1 MPKVGYYSTKI
12 GILEDLTNIAF
23 VIIFADIKTDH
34 MHPKRLI
41 IAVSAALLAVSCGNH
56 FITDGGYRKTV
67 HADYEARQALFAA
80 PLADLGS
87 LEVTMPER
95 EALEF
100 LYAYMPLADVADYT
114 PSFYLENVRASF
126 RAREEMPW
134 GKDVPELL
142 FRHFVLPLR
151 ANNENLDGCRSV
163 FYEELGPRV
172 EGLSAR
178 EAILEV
184 NHWCHEK
191 VTYQPSDGRTLSPL
205 AAVKTAFGRCGEEST
220 FTVAALRAVGI
231 PARQVYTPRWAH
243 TDDNHAWV
251 EAWADGKWWFIGAC
265 EPEPV
270 LNLGWFNAPASRA
283 MLMHTKVFGKYDGP
297 EEVVL
302 RSPNYTEIN
311 LIDNYARTARADLR
325 VLSAD
330 GTPVDSARVDFGI
343 YNYAEFYPAVAKYTD
358 AAGKTFL
365 TAGLGDML
373 AWASKGGRYGF
384 AKVSFGTDSLVTVVL
399 DHPAAEDVEVCRLD
413 IVPPPENVQLPE
425 VTPQMRAENDLRFA
439 REDSLRH
446 AYTATF
452 LNRET
457 AAEWVKEKG
466 LPGRAAA
473 FLARSSGNAAT
484 LQAFLEEADDKERAL
499 DLLGT
504 LSWKD
509 LHDVAPEELA
519 DSYNAR
525 ESVLAPRV
533 ELEFLSP
540 YKHFLRE
547 NVPADLAASFR
558 PSGDSETAADA
569 AAAAIVAWIN
579 ANVTVDSEPLSWR
592 IPMSPEGVWKGRVT
606 DPRSR
611 AIFFVALARTFGL
624 DARKDPVTGK
634 LQYRAAEGPW
644 KDVDFEA
651 ESQGAAPTGT
661 LILTHHAQ
669 ADGIDNPSYYSHFS
683 ISRIR
688 EDGRTSL
695 LSFDE
700 GQVDMGG
707 GVSFASFRNGV
718 DLDEGT
724 YLLVSG
730 NRLADGSVP
739 VTARLFTIRAGE
751 KTIVPLEIRTVDDA
765 VSVIGSFDAE
775 TPFLPDGET
784 APRSILSE
792 TGRGCYVAAVL
803 GVGGEPTNHVL
814 RDISAEKE
822 ALEAWGR
829 PILLLTTSEEQMA
842 RLKTELAAGNFGTLP
857 STVRFGIDRNGNVLS
872 RVTSN
877 LDLRAGSLPVVF
889 IADTF
894 NRVLFVSQGYTIGL
908 GARLSAIADQL

>member
-1 MPKVGYYSTKI
+1 
-12 GILEDLTNIAF
+12 
-23 VIIFADIKTDH
+23 

-41 IAVSAALLAVSCGNH
+41 LAVSAALLAVSCGNH
-56 FITDGGYRKTV
+56 FITDGGFRKTV
-67 HADYEARQALFAA
+67 QTDFEARQALFAE
-80 PLADLGS
+80 PFLDLSGLDLS
-87 LEVTMPER
+87 RPEE
-95 EALEF
+95 EALRF
-100 LYAYMPLADVADYT
+100 LYAYMPAADVTDY
-114 PSFYLENVRASF
+114 PASFYLENVRASF

-151 ANNENLDGCRSV
+151 ANNENLDSARTV
-163 FYEELGPRV
+163 FYEELKPRV

-311 LIDNYARTARADLR
+311 QIDNYASTARADLR

-330 GTPVDSARVDFGI
+330 GAPVDSARVDFGI

-358 AAGKTFL
+358 AAGATFL

-373 AWASKGGRYGF
+373 AWASKDGRYGF
-384 AKVSFGTDSLVTVVL
+384 ARVSFGTDSLVTVVL
-399 DHPAAEDVEVCRLD
+399 DHPAAEDVEVRKLD
-413 IVPPPENVQLPE
+413 IVPPPERVQLPE
-425 VTPQMRAENDLRFA
+425 VSPQMRAENDARFA
-439 REDSLRH
+439 REDSIRH

-452 LNRET
+452 MDRE
-457 AAEWVKEKG
+457 AASAWAGEKG
-466 LPGRAAA
+466 LPRRAAW
-473 FLARSSGNAAT
+473 FLSRSNGNAQT
-484 LQAFLEEADDKERAL
+484 LKDFLENADDRDRAV
-499 DLLGT
+499 DLLGR

-509 LHDVAPEELA
+509 LRDVTAEILS
-519 DSYNAR
+519 DSYDAR
-525 ESVLAPRV
+525 ESVLGPRV
-533 ELEFLSP
+533 EVEFLSP
-540 YKHFLRE
+540 YKHFFLE
-547 NVPADLAASFR
+547 NVPADLAAAFR
-558 PSGDSETAADA
+558 PADDSEAAADT
-569 AAAAIVAWIN
+569 AAAAIVAWTN
-579 ANVTVDSEPLSWR
+579 GNVRVDADPLAWR
-592 IPMSPEGVWKGRVT
+592 VPMSPEGVWRGRLT

-611 AIFFVALARTFGL
+611 DIFFVALARTFGL

-644 KDVDFEA
+644 KDVDFAA
-651 ESQGAAPTGT
+651 ERQESAPTGT
-661 LILTHHAQ
+661 LVLTHDAG
-669 ADGIDNPSYYSHFS
+669 ADGIDNPGYYSHFT

-688 EDGRTSL
+688 DGRPSL

-707 GVSFASFRNGV
+707 GVSFASFRRGV
-718 DLDEGT
+718 RLDEGS
-724 YLLVSG
+724 YILVSG

-739 VTARLFTIRAGE
+739 VTVRLFSVRDGE
-751 KTIVPLEIRTVDDA
+751 ETVLPLEIRTVDDA

-784 APRSILSE
+784 ALRSILSE

-829 PILLLTTSEEQMA
+829 PILLLTTSEAQME

-857 STVRFGIDRNGNVLS
+857 STVRFGIDRDGDVLS
-872 RVTSN
+872 RATSN
-877 LDLRAGSLPVVF
+877 LSLREGSLPVVF
-889 IADTF
+889 VADTF
-894 NRVLFVSQGYTIGL
+894 NRVMFVSQGYTIGL
-908 GARLSAIADQL
+908 GARLASIADRL